1 LKAERVY
8 EIPFDSER
16 KRMSTLNTIGAET
29 FVLTKGALETV
40 FPLCD
45 RILRDNAI
53 RALNDEDKKTIMQV
67 YYSFM
72 DQGLRVLAFAF
83 SRRSNGSPPEE
94 DLSLESQLIFTGLMG
109 IEDPPRPEVPEAIR
123 KCREAGIK
131 VIMLTGDAGKTAV
144 SIAKQ
149 IGLVKKNPVIVEGQE
164 LNTMP
169 DSSLREILLS
179 EEIIFARMTPKHKMK
194 IVSILK
200 NEGERVAVTGDGV
213 NDAPA
218 LKMADIGIAMGIT
231 GTDVAKEAADMV
243 LLDDNFATIVN
254 AIEEGRT
261 IFENI
266 RKFITYIFAHL
277 TPEAVGL
284 LKKPCSNYAAI

>member
-1 LKAERVY
+1 MKAERVY